1 MSGQRAVLKRT
12 GKENSP
18 GPQEDRDVF
27 RWELQKS
34 VRRTKGVFCKRFE
47 ALKPLNLQPLS
58 TGHGEAHCSRSLLQ
72 RGPCCS
78 KDTVVACPKV
88 ESSILFPFNRYI
100 GDTHPVRK
108 TLSYLPCAAA
118 ISLLL
123 ELGRV
128 YYSRTL
134 TSGRRTAHPWL
145 GSAPEGGLS
154 ASGRVCSGALGES
167 WVALCSLV
175 FPLPPNAAL
184 ELQHTV
190 CGPGSGKRG
199 REGTGLQEVISVHS

>member
-1 MSGQRAVLKRT
+1 MQQIFAT
-12 GKENSP
+12 E
-18 GPQEDRDVF
+18 GPL
-27 RWELQKS
+27 LQQGHCGCLS
-34 VRRTKGVFCKRFE
+34 QGRI
-47 ALKPLNLQPLS
+47 LYPLS
-58 TGHGEAHCSRSLLQ
+58 
-72 RGPCCS
+72 
-78 KDTVVACPKV
+78 
-88 ESSILFPFNRYI
+88 PFNRYI

-108 TLSYLPCAAA
+108 TISYLPCAAA

-123 ELGRV
+123 ELGTV

-190 CGPGSGKRG
+190 CGPGSGKRR
-199 REGTGLQEVISVHS
+199 REGTGLQEVISVHL